1 MEARRATGSRKPPVA
16 VPRSR
21 AGRYL
26 VAHACFDCRKSVKLD
41 ANPTKAAE
49 SRVCPSCGGELHWMG
64 RSFTAPKKADVEQWK
79 KVAALWN
86 AGFRFHS
93 YRSHPDAEK
102 LPEKLRDVADFL
114 SRNPNHPFRVTSSRR
129 SD

>member
-1 MEARRATGSRKPPVA
+1 
-16 VPRSR
+16 
-21 AGRYL
+21 
-26 VAHACFDCRKSVKLD
+26 
-41 ANPTKAAE
+41 
-49 SRVCPSCGGELHWMG
+49 MG